1 LGPLSLYLPPPVLEY
16 HNIADKDLIKET
28 ALAVNLIKKDNYT
41 STVQNSNYNSAISR
55 LIAKKAGKF
64 LGKTQE
70 HALQG
75 VNPGGVY
82 QAIWCRDAAYILKD
96 WFLYGNIPGVIQQIY
111 QIWSHQILSDNNEK
125 LIYGRGSP
133 EMKFL
138 SEVAREDKQKEFE
151 GALSTTIYQA
161 RFSEV
166 YGQNPDIDST
176 ALMISTSSWILA
188 RSLKDGQ
195 AITKTTSRVVAKS
208 IIASEHSSDYISSLL
223 LKVGITDPSKV
234 LDFVVPKMLKAVEYV
249 KSRDTD
255 NDGLLEQGH
264 NEDWMDTILRA
275 GKIVYSQACWILAL
289 SNLSILLSMLGRKNK
304 LAMLVRLK
312 DKAINAVNQKLWS
325 EEDGCYLDIKEM
337 HHIGGPYR
345 TLTQDVSLFLVAIT
359 ENTSKDSLMI
369 TANHNKSANGK
380 AEVLDQSLY
389 DRSVLTLDAIK
400 ARAWK
405 EKWPLVTESGLKAT
419 GPWTL
424 KPYQYHNQ
432 TFWPWTTGIEMLARS
447 RFEQHRQCDIL
458 LSKLASEEHP
468 HIHTFYEWINPV
480 TDHPDGSF
488 PFRTGISAVR
498 MALADIIKK
507 AKRKSTSSSSLART
521 TKRSRKQTK
530 S

>member
-1 LGPLSLYLPPPVLEY
+1 M
-16 HNIADKDLIKET
+16 I
-28 ALAVNLIKKDNYT
+28 KDNSKKLRNSSPSSYTLGFNT
-41 STVQNSNYNSAISR
+41 STFSRKAFAKRLVNFLEKTEHHAIG
-55 LIAKKAGKF
+55 AA
-64 LGKTQE
+64 
-70 HALQG
+70 
-75 VNPGGVY
+75 NPGGY
-82 QAIWCRDAAYILKD
+82 YAGLWCRDSSYILKN
-96 WFLYGNIPGVIQQIY
+96 WFLSGRTQEVLDQILV
-111 QIWSHQILSDNNEK
+111 IWSHQVDSINDDK
-125 LIYGRGSP
+125 IVFGRGSP
-133 EMKFL
+133 EMDFKPTIASKQTKERFQGSL
-138 SEVAREDKQKEFE
+138 PTSIYHERKICEVFGKA
-151 GALSTTIYQA
+151 
-161 RFSEV
+161 
-166 YGQNPDIDST
+166 PDIDST
-176 ALMISTSSWILA
+176 ALMISTTSWNLSRLFAKNASAASS
-188 RSLKDGQ
+188 
-195 AITKTTSRVVAKS
+195 TK
-208 IIASEHSSDYISSLL
+208 SSAH
-223 LKVGITDPSKV
+223 DPLNRIQKI
-234 LDFVVPKMLKAVEYV
+234 LDFTIPRMHKAIEYLTN
-249 KSRDTD
+249 RDID

-304 LAMLVRLK
+304 LAMIVRLK

-325 EEDGCYLDIKEM
+325 EEDGCYLDIKET

-380 AEVLDQSLY
+380 AEELDQSLY
-389 DRSVLTLDAIK
+389 DRSVRTLDAIK

-405 EKWPLVTESGLKAT
+405 EKWPLVTETKLKAT

-507 AKRKSTSSSSLART
+507 AKRKSTSSSCLAKT
-521 TKRSRKQTK
+521 TKTSRSKQR
-530 S
+530 